1 MKLWLS
7 AFLLCPLVCASFAAT
22 VPYNDGEASVE
33 SVPPSAGTD
42 SAPFFY
48 ASATAS
54 SGAESKSAEELPTE
68 NDPVVSAPLDLDPV
82 ADSMPV
88 EPANDDSLG
97 SGDDQTEDA
106 SLEELLAIREGIVTE
121 IIKDMDQYEEL
132 NRMRRQIVQD
142 IIKDQEYL
150 AEMDDTISDRELVAE
165 KAMEG
170 DDDAEDRNADLAE
183 YQGMA
188 AGDPLMELMD
198 ELEIDPLLEV

>member
-1 MKLWLS
+1 
-7 AFLLCPLVCASFAAT
+7 
-22 VPYNDGEASVE
+22 
-33 SVPPSAGTD
+33 
-42 SAPFFY
+42 
-48 ASATAS
+48 
-54 SGAESKSAEELPTE
+54 
-68 NDPVVSAPLDLDPV
+68 
-82 ADSMPV
+82 MPV
-88 EPANDDSLG
+88 EPANDSLG
-97 SGDDQTEDA
+97 SGDGQTEDA

-170 DDDAEDRNADLAE
+170 DDDAEERNADLAE